1 MTMFGLGKSTEQIP
15 WNKQAEDTMEQALA
29 QFPGPKL
36 MLGPVKSKLRSAAEK
51 KASELGHSEVQPEDL
66 MQGLMEMLPQ
76 SVRDTIEK
84 RMQEGPEGV
93 AKLQDD
99 LKNFK
104 R

>member
-1 MTMFGLGKSTEQIP
+1 MFGINKSTEQIK
-15 WNKQAEDTMEQALA
+15 WSAQTESALEQALA

-51 KASELGHSEVQPEDL
+51 KAVELGHSEVLPEDL

-99 LKNFK
+99 LKDFT

>member
-1 MTMFGLGKSTEQIP
+1 MFGINKSENIK
-15 WNKQAEDTMEQALA
+15 WSAQAEGALEQAIA

-51 KASELGHSEVQPEDL
+51 KALELGHSEVLPEDL

-76 SVRDTIEK
+76 SVRNTIEK
-84 RMQEGPEGV
+84 RMEEGPDGI

-99 LKNFK
+99 LKDFT

>member
-1 MTMFGLGKSTEQIP
+1 MFGLGKSNQEIK
-15 WNKQAEDTMEQALA
+15 WNKQAEDALEQAMA

-51 KASELGHSEVQPEDL
+51 KASELGHTEVMPEDL

-84 RMQEGPEGV
+84 RMQEGPEGLS
-93 AKLQDD
+93 KLQDD
-99 LKNFK
+99 LKGFK
-104 R
+104 G